1 MCKVKRNKCRAVFI
15 DINKKNMISNY
26 LATRVSNDPFV
37 DFFLIEKNDFRAVV
51 EYNLKSSIVFLS
63 NSNSSVIT
71 SNHNITG
78 KNSSQSLIP
87 TFSDFS
93 ILASFFREFI

>member
-37 DFFLIEKNDFRAVV
+37 DFFLIERNDFRAVV
-51 EYNLKSSIVFLS
+51 EYNLKSSIVCLS
-63 NSNSSVIT
+63 NCNSSVIT
-71 SNHNITG
+71 SNHNITASHFTA
-78 KNSSQSLIP
+78 KLRVLSVCLHEIFV
-87 TFSDFS
+87 TFT
-93 ILASFFREFI
+93 